1 MRVGTG
7 GEPEI
12 LALKSFPACQPGIV
26 LSEILT
32 SVFSGVLK
40 YQVVKKK
47 KAMCGDGDVLIN
59 LIVENI

>member
-7 GEPEI
+7 GEPET

-26 LSEILT
+26 LSERLT
-32 SVFSGVLK
+32 SEFSEVLK

-47 KAMCGDGDVLIN
+47 KKLCEVMGMC
-59 LIVENI
+59 